1 MKERMT
7 AADMEKLIGM
17 IREAGSFFENREE
30 ASRITV
36 KGAADYVTQVDVH
49 VQEFLRGRLEQ
60 EWPEIQFMGEESD
73 NSDVDPDGAFWILDP
88 VDGTTNLIHGFM
100 HSAISLGLCEGGQIV
115 CGVIYQPFTSELF
128 SARKGHGAFLN
139 GVPIR
144 VSEARDMSECLI
156 SVGTT
161 PYEHEYADRNFEI
174 FKKIFLD
181 CQDIRRIGSAAIEL
195 AYVACGRIDA
205 FFEMNLK
212 PWDFAAGIIL
222 IKEAGGTVTDFEGQ
236 DPVPWRNCHILGSN
250 EKIGGILREQY
261 LK

>member
-1 MKERMT
+1 MDVQKIISLVIQT
-7 AADMEKLIGM
+7 KSLIK
-17 IREAGSFFENREE
+17 NREM
-30 ASRITV
+30 AAHV
-36 KGAADYVTQVDVH
+36 KEKGIADYVTQVDVH

-115 CGVIYQPFTSELF
+115 CGVIYQPFTGELF

-212 PWDFAAGIIL
+212 PWDFAD
-222 IKEAGGTVTDFEGQ
+222 V
-236 DPVPWRNCHILGSN
+236 R
-250 EKIGGILREQY
+250 
-261 LK
+261 